1 MKAAALLML
10 LVAASLGEHAFCKD
24 PGCVGECIVLSH
36 KKSDHFSQRKNK
48 YVKGASVN
56 KVAQAM
62 HDFPCPPTRPP
73 PIHISLCSYTVAA
86 LSCFSPHS
94 DAFTILLTP
103 APGSSQFKIIPR

>member
-36 KKSDHFSQRKNK
+36 KKSDHFLKEK
-48 YVKGASVN
+48 KKICKGVQ
-56 KVAQAM
+56 VAKAM
-62 HDFPCPPTRPP
+62 HDFPCPPTGPP
-73 PIHISLCSYTVAA
+73 PIHISLCSHMVAA

-103 APGSSQFKIIPR
+103 APGSSQFKIIN